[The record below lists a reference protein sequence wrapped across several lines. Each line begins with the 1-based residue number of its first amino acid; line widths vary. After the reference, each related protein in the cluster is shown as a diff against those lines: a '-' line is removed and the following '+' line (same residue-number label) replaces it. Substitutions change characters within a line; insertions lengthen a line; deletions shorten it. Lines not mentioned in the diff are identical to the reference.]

1 MSWGFVAVA
10 GATVVAGAIS
20 ADAQRDAARGAQ
32 RGSDASIAEQRYQ
45 FDQIQQLLAPYA
57 EGGEEALN
65 AQRALIGLAGPEEQ
79 QAAINQLEKS
89 PQFTSL
95 VDQGENAI
103 LANASATGGLRG
115 GNVQRALA
123 EYRPQL
129 LSQLIQQQFSNLG
142 GLTSVGQNAAAMTG
156 NAGMQ
161 TGANISNTLMN
172 NAAIQGNAGIAQA
185 NTWGNTAGNLAGL
198 FAAYQNRPQG
208 GTTSGGSF

>member
-1 MSWGFVAVA
+1 MSWGYVAVA
-10 GATVVAGAIS
+10 GATLVAGYMS
-20 ADAQRDAARGAQ
+20 SESQKDAARSAGK
-32 RGSDASIAEQRYQ
+32 GSDAAIAEQRYQ
-45 FDQIQQLLAPYA
+45 FDQLQELLAPYA

-79 QAAINQLEKS
+79 QAAIQALERS

-95 VDQGENAI
+95 VDQGEEAI

-123 EYRPQL
+123 EFRPQM
-129 LSQLIQQQFSNLG
+129 LSQLIQQQFGNLG

-161 TGANISNTLMN
+161 TGQNIGNTLLN
-172 NAAIQGNAGIAQA
+172 NAMIQGQSGIAQA
-185 NTWGNTAGNLAGL
+185 NTWGNTVGNLAGL
-198 FAAYQNRPQG
+198 FASYQNRPQG
-208 GTTSGGSF
+208 GGTTGGNF